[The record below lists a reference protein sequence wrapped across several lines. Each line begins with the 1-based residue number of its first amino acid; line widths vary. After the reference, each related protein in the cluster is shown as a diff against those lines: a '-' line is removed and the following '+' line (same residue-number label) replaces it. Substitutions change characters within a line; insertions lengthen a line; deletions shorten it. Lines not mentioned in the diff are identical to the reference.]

1 MIEIKAKLVRADSA
15 IYATGERVECLIEFT
30 HKVFA
35 DEQPPSNRNANEAGY
50 EFQPMTRISLL
61 NSIFYSLE
69 NLAWASAQLHC
80 YRKTS
85 YSTPAADK
93 TQELTELIGRTALDA
108 VTQAPGEVIVATK
121 PKILFCDLKL
131 QPGETK
137 IYFFN
142 EFVPRDGPPTYRGH
156 DIRYFYKIT
165 IATQRVKSKVQT
177 LTVPIRVLPIPIIAR
192 PDELPVTVETNEEL
206 APTNP
211 FLEKREISELE
222 ISWHH
227 LKNVTARRAPKFY
240 RISNKRGFVGRFCL
254 FKPAYKLGEDIV
266 GSLDFDGCQV
276 RCVQFSVKLQQQELP
291 IRPQPAQALSQ
302 SQSSVGDD
310 ASSIQSFD
318 MASIASG
325 VAVDSMHRSATSGSA
340 REDTP
345 APTGKLSTIAT
356 THQVCYATLQ
366 TQVVVPI
373 PLHVT
378 PTFRTDLVDVKWRL
392 HFEFV
397 TSTMMDFGGPNP
409 ESGELK
415 APAEMPVETMVWNLP
430 VTIYAAN
437 PLQIYN
443 PNQTFNLLIK

>member
-15 IYATGERVECLIEFT
+15 IYATGECVECLIEFT
-30 HKVFA
+30 NKVFA
-35 DEQPPSNRNANEAGY
+35 DNAA
-50 EFQPMTRISLL
+50 
-61 NSIFYSLE
+61 SLE
-69 NLAWASAQLHC
+69 NLAWASVQLHC

-85 YSTPAADK
+85 YSNPIADK
-93 TQELTELIGRTALDA
+93 SAELAELIGRTALDA
-108 VTQAPGEVIVATK
+108 VTQTPGEVIVATK
-121 PKILFCDLKL
+121 PKILFCDLRL
-131 QPGETK
+131 QPGDTK

-142 EFVPRDGPPTYRGH
+142 ELVPRDGPPTYRGH

-177 LTVPIRVLPIPIIAR
+177 LTLPIRVLPIPLIAR

-254 FKPAYKLGEDIV
+254 FKQAYKLGEDIV
-266 GSLDFDGCQV
+266 GSLDFGNCQV

-291 IRPQPAQALSQ
+291 VRPQPEQSATGDEAATASLS
-302 SQSSVGDD
+302 
-310 ASSIQSFD
+310 SFD

-325 VAVDSMHRSATSGSA
+325 IMPDNLHKSETSGSA
-340 REDTP
+340 RNKEEP
-345 APTGKLSTIAT
+345 VATGKLSTIAT
-356 THQVCYATLQ
+356 SHQVCYATLQ

-397 TSTMMDFGGPNP
+397 TSTLMDFGIPNP
-409 ESGELK
+409 SAGELK
-415 APAEMPVETMVWNLP
+415 APAELPVETMVWNLP

-437 PLQIYN
+437 PLQIYA
-443 PNQTFNLLIK
+443 PTQTYNLLIK

>member
-15 IYATGERVECLIEFT
+15 IYATGECVECLIEFT
-30 HKVFA
+30 HKLFSE
-35 DEQPPSNRNANEAGY
+35 EQQRNAKA
-50 EFQPMTRISLL
+50 PTV
-61 NSIFYSLE
+61 E
-69 NLAWASAQLHC
+69 NLAWASVQLHC

-85 YSTPAADK
+85 YSTHSTDK
-93 TQELTELIGRTALDA
+93 TAELAELIGRTALDA
-108 VTQAPGEVIVATK
+108 VTQTPGEVIVATK

-137 IYFFN
+137 MYFFN

-177 LTVPIRVLPIPIIAR
+177 LTVPIRVLPIPLIAR

-206 APTNP
+206 TPTNP

-266 GSLDFDGCQV
+266 GSLDFDNCQV

-291 IRPQPAQALSQ
+291 LRPQPEQAQPTAGDDIASQ
-302 SQSSVGDD
+302 S
-310 ASSIQSFD
+310 SFD

-325 VAVDSMHRSATSGSA
+325 ITVDNLHKSETSGSA
-340 REDTP
+340 RNKDEP
-345 APTGKLSTIAT
+345 KPLGKLSTIST
-356 THQVCYATLQ
+356 SHQVCYSTLQ

-397 TSTMMDFGGPNP
+397 TSTMMDFGVPNP
-409 ESGELK
+409 QSGELK
-415 APAEMPVETMVWNLP
+415 APAELPVETMVWNLP

-437 PLQIYN
+437 PLQIYA
-443 PNQTFNLLIK
+443 PNQTYNLLIK

>member
-1 MIEIKAKLVRADSA
+1 MIEIKAKLLRADSA

-30 HKVFA
+30 HKVFQEDQA
-35 DEQPPSNRNANEAGY
+35 SSHSRNATEAN
-50 EFQPMTRISLL
+50 Q
-61 NSIFYSLE
+61 E

-85 YSTPAADK
+85 YSSSTADK
-93 TQELTELIGRTALDA
+93 TAELTEMIGRTALDA

-121 PKILFCDLKL
+121 PKILFCDLRL
-131 QPGETK
+131 LPGDSK
-137 IYFFN
+137 MYFFN

-254 FKPAYKLGEDIV
+254 YKPAYKLGEDIV
-266 GSLDFDGCQV
+266 GSLDFGQSQV
-276 RCVQFSVKLQQQELP
+276 RCVQFSVKLQQKELP
-291 IRPQPAQALSQ
+291 VRPQPVQNQHLQ
-302 SQSSVGDD
+302 SESFVGDD
-310 ASSIQSFD
+310 VSSINSFD
-318 MASIASG
+318 LASIASG
-325 VAVDSMHRSATSGSA
+325 VVADNMHKSATSGSSRDKDA
-340 REDTP
+340 TV
-345 APTGKLSTIAT
+345 PTGKLSTIST
-356 THQVCYATLQ
+356 SHQVCYAIIQ
-366 TQVVVPI
+366 TQVVIPI

-378 PTFRTDLVDVKWRL
+378 PTFRTDLVDVRWRL

-397 TSTMMDFGGPNP
+397 TTTLMDFGRPNP
-409 ESGELK
+409 KHGELK
-415 APAEMPVETMVWNLP
+415 APAELPVETMVWNLP
-430 VTIYAAN
+430 VTVYAAN
-437 PLQIYN
+437 PLQIYA

>member
-30 HKVFA
+30 HRVFSDDQSA
-35 DEQPPSNRNANEAGY
+35 SQSRNANEAS
-50 EFQPMTRISLL
+50 Q
-61 NSIFYSLE
+61 E

-85 YSTPAADK
+85 YSTSTADR
-93 TQELTELIGRTALDA
+93 TAELTEMIGRTALDA

-121 PKILFCDLKL
+121 PKILFCDLRL

-137 IYFFN
+137 MYFFN

-156 DIRYFYKIT
+156 NIRYFYKIT

-177 LTVPIRVLPIPIIAR
+177 LTVPIRVLPIPIISR

-266 GSLDFDGCQV
+266 GSLDFGQCQV
-276 RCVQFSVKLQQQELP
+276 RCVQFSVKLQQQELS
-291 IRPQPAQALSQ
+291 IRPQPVQTQQLQ
-302 SQSSVGDD
+302 SQSSAGDD
-310 ASSIQSFD
+310 VSSINSFD

-325 VAVDSMHRSATSGSA
+325 VVADNLHKSATSGSSRDKDA
-340 REDTP
+340 PE
-345 APTGKLSTIAT
+345 PTGKLSTIST
-356 THQVCYATLQ
+356 SHQVCYATLQ

-378 PTFRTDLVDVKWRL
+378 PTFRTDLVDVRWRL

-397 TSTMMDFGGPNP
+397 TTTLMDFGIPNP
-409 ESGELK
+409 DFGELK
-415 APAEMPVETMVWNLP
+415 APAELPVETMVWNLP

-437 PLQIYN
+437 PLQIYA
-443 PNQTFNLLIK
+443 PNQTFNMLIK

>member
-15 IYATGERVECLIEFT
+15 IYATGECVECLIEFT

-35 DEQPPSNRNANEAGY
+35 EEHLKPTDRNANNA
-50 EFQPMTRISLL
+50 
-61 NSIFYSLE
+61 NLE
-69 NLAWASAQLHC
+69 NLAWASVQLHC
-80 YRKTS
+80 YRKTNF
-85 YSTPAADK
+85 STPSTDK
-93 TQELTELIGRTALDA
+93 TTELTELIGRTALDA
-108 VTQAPGEVIVATK
+108 VTQAPGEVIVTTK

-131 QPGETK
+131 KPGETK
-137 IYFFN
+137 MYFFN
-142 EFVPRDGPPTYRGH
+142 EMVPRDGPPTYRGH

-165 IATQRVKSKVQT
+165 IATQRVKSKVQM
-177 LTVPIRVLPIPIIAR
+177 LTVPIRVLPIPMIAR

-240 RISNKRGFVGRFCL
+240 RISNKRGFVARFCL

-266 GSLDFDGCQV
+266 GSLDFGNCQV

-291 IRPQPAQALSQ
+291 IRPQPEQTQVPA
-302 SQSSVGDD
+302 GDD
-310 ASSIQSFD
+310 VSSLNSFD

-325 VAVDSMHRSATSGSA
+325 IAVDNMHKSETSGSA
-340 REDTP
+340 RNKDEP
-345 APTGKLSTIAT
+345 APTGKLSTIST
-356 THQVCYATLQ
+356 SHQVCYATLQ

-397 TSTMMDFGGPNP
+397 TSIMMDFGTPNP
-409 ESGELK
+409 VSGELK
-415 APAEMPVETMVWNLP
+415 APAELPVETMVWNLP

-437 PLQIYN
+437 PLQIYA
-443 PNQTFNLLIK
+443 PNQTYNLLIK